1 MSFWFGMA
9 QAGEVAQQQQQRRPN
24 QDYTSAWHL
33 FTERQW
39 TKVSS
44 KLTLRE
50 KAECVLEEAW
60 LQLGMRLP
68 SETTLATFTAVC
80 FLLSSENA
88 TAASS
93 WQLATSYQTVKTV
106 WKSLSKRLVRVQE
119 VEPRAPFLQVLP
131 QNFNQLPQELQL
143 RFGNSLPA
151 TVQNRPVQ
159 DQDVARLT
167 ARVPMRSQS
176 IGNAPARGPEADM
189 LQRAMIGM
197 MQHMSA
203 RQHMQ
208 PDLLPGLQIFRQSG
222 SQAAVSQQ
230 QQLLPATP
238 ATAAS
243 VAAAPQPAAP
253 AVVAAAPQLALPAPA
268 ALPSTAAAP
277 AAASTAAPQRHLL
290 QLQDS
295 PREQALAVANQ
306 VPQPT
311 ADPASVALQVS
322 SVPGVAG
329 LASLL
334 QERRDQEKD
343 QNADAGP
350 SKGQASSDEQKKK
363 STKAGLKA
371 RPAACPGFLRRPAAA
386 CQVQEP
392 PAKKQRP
399 ESETLEKPTKQTAE
413 AATRASTKTLNKYTN
428 ESAHAVNW
436 GACKVEYYTHK
447 SYIRKWE
454 GGKLKMII
462 GACSGDH
469 QKVCHAL
476 WPHVKKGASLA
487 KLQELRGK
495 LMSK

>member
-1 MSFWFGMA
+1 MA

-268 ALPSTAAAP
+268 ALPSTTAHQPQPRRRHRSVTFCSCRTVPVSRPLLWRTRFLNQPRTLQVLPCRCPRCQVLLGLLPCCRKGATRKRTRTPTQAQARGRRLLTSRKKSRRRQASRRGLRP
-277 AAASTAAPQRHLL
+277 AQAFYGVRLL
-290 QLQDS
+290 RARSRNPRPRSSDPS
-295 PREQALAVANQ
+295 PRRLRNR
-306 VPQPT
+306 P
-311 ADPASVALQVS
+311 S
-322 SVPGVAG
+322 
-329 LASLL
+329 
-334 QERRDQEKD
+334 RR
-343 QNADAGP
+343 
-350 SKGQASSDEQKKK
+350 
-363 STKAGLKA
+363 
-371 RPAACPGFLRRPAAA
+371 R
-386 CQVQEP
+386 
-392 PAKKQRP
+392 KQRRVP
-399 ESETLEKPTKQTAE
+399 AQRL
-413 AATRASTKTLNKYTN
+413 
-428 ESAHAVNW
+428 
-436 GACKVEYYTHK
+436 
-447 SYIRKWE
+447 
-454 GGKLKMII
+454 
-462 GACSGDH
+462 
-469 QKVCHAL
+469 
-476 WPHVKKGASLA
+476 
-487 KLQELRGK
+487 
-495 LMSK
+495 